1 MLKAGVHFGHV
12 TSKRHPKMARFIF
25 GVRANVNIID
35 LEATQA
41 CLDKAVKFVKELAS
55 RGGSILFV
63 STKQQAKEIVNSA
76 AESCGMPFM
85 VDRWI
90 GGLLT
95 NFGEIN
101 RVIKRYQTITADV
114 ESGKYDKAPKKEK
127 LRIDRERAKLEAMV
141 RGIKNIKKVPDAIFV
156 IDIKK
161 EKTAVAEARKKG
173 IPIIALVDTNVN
185 PELVTHPIPANDDA
199 TRSIA
204 LISNLIAEAIN
215 EGKEAGKSV
224 SEEEVKA
231 SSVS

>member
-1 MLKAGVHFGHV
+1 MD
-12 TSKRHPKMARFIF
+12 S
-25 GVRANVNIID
+25 
-35 LEATQA
+35 
-41 CLDKAVKFVKELAS
+41 
-55 RGGSILFV
+55 
-63 STKQQAKEIVNSA
+63 
-76 AESCGMPFM
+76 
-85 VDRWI
+85 
-90 GGLLT
+90 
-95 NFGEIN
+95 
-101 RVIKRYQTITADV
+101 
-114 ESGKYDKAPKKEK
+114 
-127 LRIDRERAKLEAMV
+127 
-141 RGIKNIKKVPDAIFV
+141 
-156 IDIKK
+156 